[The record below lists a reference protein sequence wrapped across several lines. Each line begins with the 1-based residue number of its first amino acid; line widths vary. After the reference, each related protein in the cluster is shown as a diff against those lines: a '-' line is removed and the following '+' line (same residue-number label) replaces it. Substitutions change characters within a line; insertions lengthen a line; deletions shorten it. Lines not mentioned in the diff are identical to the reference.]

1 MIKSKRDDQI
11 TCLENRNQ
19 SGLSFLFFRIPLR
32 YDMKYNKKKN
42 KGEFIQV
49 VSKAVSYSE
58 EQHYTISI
66 SSNDLLKGK

>member
-1 MIKSKRDDQI
+1 
-11 TCLENRNQ
+11 
-19 SGLSFLFFRIPLR
+19 
-32 YDMKYNKKKN
+32 MKYNKKKN

>member
-1 MIKSKRDDQI
+1 MIRSPVLKIEINPD
-11 TCLENRNQ
+11 CL
-19 SGLSFLFFRIPLR
+19 FFFFRIPLR